1 MAEYIYIAESLQY
14 PGIVK
19 IGRTDRD
26 VQVRMDELSK
36 GDYGLPESNI
46 DSDWE
51 AVKIIEVQDNEAAEA
66 LLHNHYDH
74 LRVTDSRELF
84 YSEDPLKLAYEAET
98 IVDGTMITT
107 DLIEIGNLF
116 DPLSIVAICAAITLT
131 AKTFAP
137 DNKNTI
143 KAEKF
148 MRSWELRT
156 EQRYKNANTDVKRFI
171 YGGLN
176 LIFRINK
183 SLGEGAADIIEGFSE
198 GLGYKKVKK
207 LPTKIN

>member
-1 MAEYIYIAESLQY
+1 MAEYIYIAESPQY

-46 DSDWE
+46 NSDWE

-98 IVDGTMITT
+98 IVDGTIITS

-116 DPLSIVAICAAITLT
+116 DPLSIVAICAAIALT

-148 MRSWELRT
+148 MRNWELRS
-156 EQRYKNANTDVKRFI
+156 EQRYKNASTDVERFI

-183 SLGEGAADIIEGFSE
+183 SLGEGAADIIEGFSK

-207 LPTKIN
+207 LPKKN